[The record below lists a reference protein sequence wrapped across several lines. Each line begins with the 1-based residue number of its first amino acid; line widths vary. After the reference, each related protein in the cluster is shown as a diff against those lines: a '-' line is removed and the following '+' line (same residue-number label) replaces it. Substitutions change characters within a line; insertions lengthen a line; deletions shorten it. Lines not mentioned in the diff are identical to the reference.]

1 MKIDNNLLNELGNSN
16 TSIIKVLED
25 NEVYEKNSINKIFSY
40 AITNW
45 KNSDRIDDLIIF
57 AHKYDYLKRLINN
70 KKFSD
75 TIINSKFPLIKLKAL
90 VKNNTE
96 IYKKI
101 MLKINENKKLFIKK
115 TVNYSISK
123 HFNITE
129 INKSMLKLIQE
140 IIFMIIEEIAKNENE
155 DICNLELIGEGDF
168 SLVYSIGDKI
178 IKIGS
183 KRATPKFPNNP
194 YIVKPLLR
202 KSIPINDNND
212 IVFIEVCEKI
222 KTNCCTEEDVYK
234 LYKSLREIG
243 LIWMDPKK
251 SNVGKLIKDNKI
263 YWNSNLNPS
272 DKALMLDEYVE
283 DTELKA
289 GDPVICDADLIYTYS
304 KKMNIQRVAKFE
316 LKYRDE
322 KRKQKD

>member
-16 TSIIKVLED
+16 TSIVKALED
-25 NEVYEKNSINKIFSY
+25 NEVYQKISINKIFNY
-40 AITNW
+40 AIKNW
-45 KNSDRIDDLIIF
+45 ENNDRIDDLIVF
-57 AHKYDYLKRLINN
+57 AHKYNYLKGLIIN

-75 TIINSKFPLIKLKAL
+75 TIINSSFPLIKLKAL

-96 IYKKI
+96 IYRKI
-101 MLKINENKKLFIKK
+101 MLQINENKKLFIKK
-115 TVNYSISK
+115 TINYSLNK
-123 HFNITE
+123 YLDITE
-129 INKSMLKLIQE
+129 INNPILKLIQE
-140 IIFMIIEEIAKNENE
+140 IILMIIEEIAKNENE

-168 SLVYSIGDKI
+168 SLVYSIGNKI
-178 IKIGS
+178 IKIGR

-202 KSIPINDNND
+202 KAIPINDNN

-234 LYKSLREIG
+234 LYKSLREIE

-251 SNVGKLIKDNKI
+251 DNVGKLIKDNKI
-263 YWNSNLNPS
+263 YWNRNLKPS

-289 GDPVICDADLIYTYS
+289 GEPVICDADLIYTYS
-304 KKMNIQRVAKFE
+304 KKMNIQRVANLE
-316 LKYRDE
+316 LKYRNE